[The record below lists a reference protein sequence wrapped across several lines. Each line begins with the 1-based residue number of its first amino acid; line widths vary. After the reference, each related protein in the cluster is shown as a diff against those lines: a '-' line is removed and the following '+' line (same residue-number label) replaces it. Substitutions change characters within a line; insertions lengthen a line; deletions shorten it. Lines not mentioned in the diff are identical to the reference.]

1 MFFCMSFLLLECVTS
16 DPHAGNHLFNPCD
29 SFVAKE
35 GKKRGPKTTGKN
47 CIWPALASSRESPAT
62 SRLARCF
69 PRAPPSLPGRFTG
82 RRYGSSPRNGWK
94 LVPDPWSRL
103 GVGWWPADGQLD
115 EILVANWC
123 CQQIRVFFF
132 VLSFWSFC
140 WILGVNLCWE
150 LV

>member
-1 MFFCMSFLLLECVTS
+1 MLFFKDYVFLYEFLTTWVCNIRSACWKPPFQSLRLFCSERGKKKKGSKNHRKKLYVTS
-16 DPHAGNHLFNPCD
+16 I
-29 SFVAKE
+29 SF
-35 GKKRGPKTTGKN
+35 
-47 CIWPALASSRESPAT
+47 
-62 SRLARCF
+62 
-69 PRAPPSLPGRFTG
+69 RAPPSLPGRFTG
-82 RRYGSSPRNGWK
+82 RRCASSPRNAWK
-94 LVPDPWSRL
+94 LVPDPWSRH
-103 GVGWWPADGQLD
+103 GDGSGWWPADGQLD